1 MTLVVNI
8 TGGENIDQG
17 EQVTLSAAVTDAN
30 GNTPQGTLQYAWS
43 ASRGSFIG
51 DTDEATAVYHAD
63 FTDAADV
70 DVTITCAVTRPANA
84 SPTVSSGS
92 LTAMAALGITGQ
104 ILNMFLNP
112 TADTSE
118 NARSDIHPGG
128 TLVAGSDSALASNIN
143 ITQLEWNDNTNRFI
157 MTGSGGGDIG
167 AFWTGN
173 TTQSVFI
180 IFSDGTVLELD
191 STDLAVTTASR
202 AQWNV
207 TDGTL
212 QQKFV
217 DLDGMQSL
225 LVGVGNRNSIGW
237 TEDTGSDTETFT
249 AAAVEAF
256 TVNITGTTEI
266 EQNQQTTLTA
276 EVTDSNGNTITS
288 GLTYT
293 WSASRGNFVGDATG
307 ASVVYHADFT
317 DTSDIAVTI
326 RCSVTRAASETP
338 TSSGAGLTAMSEIGI
353 TGQILNMYLNPAG
366 AVSPNQNNNIYQD
379 GSTGTLAA
387 NSDAALASN
396 ITINRLR
403 WNNSANRFI
412 LNSSGAGHLGNFW
425 SGNTTQS
432 IFLIFEGGQYVELPN
447 SAFALGGSTWAQ
459 FNVPDTTIRALL
471 NAFDGTDDLL
481 IGVGATDSIGIDAGA
496 GSGTATVTAQVPL
509 PLSIEAID
517 EQFIAIGTKDYDLII
532 DITGNPDTV
541 EATGHMEGF
550 SQHWDAAKGQL
561 HIRAEEVTRLISGV
575 FWTVEIRK
583 GTQVLTADIAYH
595 VIPAAPILEAL
606 PMIHLYKGVPINVDV
621 VIENIPPL
629 IIPNARLLGLK
640 SELVE
645 YGVNVG
651 GKIPRD
657 ANLSLDSGDVTL
669 MIPSDTGETS
679 DMHDYPYVVEAGTP
693 PAIGTPEFTPKG
705 RYGELTFDDVNHAL
719 GYEWTLGEDDAAAW
733 NFFSEA
739 RTVIDPSTVEITPGN
754 LSVTLKFPNIAG
766 ASSYEYM
773 LESERTSS
781 AWIRFTGTFS
791 NGMITTIIPDL
802 EDGVEYTLRL
812 RVASPWVGTPISV
825 KVYGGRLAYCIHD
838 ASTGDSIL
846 YLFHTGVAN
855 GGTAT
860 RIKRVLL
867 PTTLTTTGGLA
878 VDADRNVYILNT
890 VDRGEKALYVFN
902 ASVIDAA
909 SDGDRIAPSKKNPLP
924 SDVGSNAD
932 GRGLSVYNNE
942 LYMLLSST
950 AAGTGVFRSG
960 RTIASLYQI

>member
-1 MTLVVNI
+1 MALTVEI
-8 TGGENIDQG
+8 TGGMNIEQG
-17 EQVTLSAAVTDAN
+17 QQVTLSATVTDAE
-30 GNTPQGTLQYAWS
+30 GNTPPGTLQYAWS
-43 ASRGSFIG
+43 ASRGSFVG
-51 DTDEATAVYHAD
+51 TTDAATAVYHAD
-63 FTDAADV
+63 FTDANAV
-70 DVTITCAVTRPANA
+70 DVTITCDVTRPANA
-84 SPTVSSGS
+84 TPTSSGPS
-92 LTAMAALGITGQ
+92 LTALAEIGVTGI
-104 ILNMFLNP
+104 LVNMFLTDLGAVAAN
-112 TADTSE
+112 TNSILYNNST
-118 NARSDIHPGG
+118 G
-128 TLVAGSDSALASNIN
+128 TLDSGSDQRLSSNIN
-143 ITQLEWNDNTNRFI
+143 VYQLRWDNTNNNFVLNNNEAGNIGTFFI
-157 MTGSGGGDIG
+157 
-167 AFWTGN
+167 GN
-173 TTQSVFI
+173 NNQSVYI
-180 IFSDGTVLELD
+180 IFADGTYVELTP
-191 STDLAVTTASR
+191 TDFAAGTSR
-202 AQWNV
+202 GQTWARWLV
-207 TDGTL
+207 TDANILALLNALSTTD
-212 QQKFV
+212 
-217 DLDGMQSL
+217 DLV
-225 LVGVGNRNSIGW
+225 VGVADAGAIGW
-237 TEDTGSDTETFT
+237 DADTGSDTETFS
-249 AAAVEAF
+249 AA
-256 TVNITGTTEI
+256 
-266 EQNQQTTLTA
+266 
-276 EVTDSNGNTITS
+276 
-288 GLTYT
+288 
-293 WSASRGNFVGDATG
+293 
-307 ASVVYHADFT
+307 
-317 DTSDIAVTI
+317 
-326 RCSVTRAASETP
+326 
-338 TSSGAGLTAMSEIGI
+338 
-353 TGQILNMYLNPAG
+353 
-366 AVSPNQNNNIYQD
+366 
-379 GSTGTLAA
+379 
-387 NSDAALASN
+387 
-396 ITINRLR
+396 
-403 WNNSANRFI
+403 
-412 LNSSGAGHLGNFW
+412 
-425 SGNTTQS
+425 
-432 IFLIFEGGQYVELPN
+432 
-447 SAFALGGSTWAQ
+447 
-459 FNVPDTTIRALL
+459 
-471 NAFDGTDDLL
+471 
-481 IGVGATDSIGIDAGA
+481 
-496 GSGTATVTAQVPL
+496 VPL

-550 SQHWDAAKGQL
+550 SQHWDAVKGQL

-657 ANLSLDSGDVTL
+657 ANLTLDSGDVTL

-693 PAIGTPEFTPKG
+693 PAIGTPEFIPKG
-705 RYGELTFDDVNHAL
+705 NYGELVFTDVNHAL

-825 KVYGGRLAYCIHD
+825 KVYGGRIVYCIHD
-838 ASTGDSIL
+838 ENRGDDVL

-878 VDADRNVYILNT
+878 VDADRNVYILNM
-890 VDRGEKALYVFN
+890 VDRASGEKALYVFN

-924 SDVGSNAD
+924 NDVGPNAD
-932 GRGLSVYNNE
+932 GRGLAIYNNE

-950 AAGTGVFRSG
+950 ATGTGVFRNG
-960 RTIASLYQI
+960 RTIASLSVADGQTLTGSRHTVLNIGDTTKRNEYFDGLSVTANLMFVMSVRHPSAARVDGYERDSGLATTLMFQNFILSDEDNDVIPRGNVKGLKVIDDAFYVINGLELVRTKFNNANRYQQEWFMNLPLGLTNPRWLDMLT